1 MGWGKHAIVD
11 ASGCDLEAIKNI
23 RLIEDFINELIEKSN
38 MTKWGELFWMDLK
51 ETDNIGDKD
60 LNPKDSPMLC
70 KDFSEVAGISCCQ
83 FITTSNITCHFA
95 NNSKSMYL
103 DFFSCK
109 DFSEETV
116 ILLVNKYFKP
126 KKIKIRCIDRDAL

>member
-11 ASGCDLEAIKNI
+11 ASNCDLEAIKNI

-60 LNPKDSPMLC
+60 
-70 KDFSEVAGISCCQ
+70 FTEVAGISCCQ

-126 KKIKIRCIDRDAL
+126 KKIKIRCIDRDAV

>member
-1 MGWGKHAIVD
+1 MTWGNHIILD
-11 ASGCDLEAIKNI
+11 AFDCDLEAITNI
-23 RLIEDFINELIEKSN
+23 KIIEVFIDELIEKSN

-51 ETDNIGDKD
+51 PTDDIG
-60 LNPKDSPMLC
+60 N

-95 NNSKSMYL
+95 NKSKSMYL

-109 DFSEETV
+109 DFDDDVVVE
-116 ILLVNKYFKP
+116 LVCKYFSP
-126 KKIKIRCIDRDAL
+126 KTVNHFRCTRGANL

>member
-11 ASGCDLEAIKNI
+11 ASNCDLEAIKNI

-60 LNPKDSPMLC
+60 FK
-70 KDFSEVAGISCCQ
+70 EVAGISCCQ

>member
-1 MGWGKHAIVD
+1 MVWGKHAIVD
-11 ASGCDLEAIKNI
+11 ASNCDLDAIKNI

-60 LNPKDSPMLC
+60 
-70 KDFSEVAGISCCQ
+70 FTEVAGISCCQ

>member
-11 ASGCDLEAIKNI
+11 ASNCDLEAIKNI

-60 LNPKDSPMLC
+60 
-70 KDFSEVAGISCCQ
+70 FTEVAGISCCQ

>member
-60 LNPKDSPMLC
+60 FK
-70 KDFSEVAGISCCQ
+70 EVAGISCCQ

>member
-11 ASGCDLEAIKNI
+11 ASNCDLEAIKNI

-60 LNPKDSPMLC
+60 
-70 KDFSEVAGISCCQ
+70 FTEVAGISCCQ

-126 KKIKIRCIDRDAL
+126 KKIKISCIDRDAL

>member
-11 ASGCDLEAIKNI
+11 ASNCDLEAIKNI

-60 LNPKDSPMLC
+60 
-70 KDFSEVAGISCCQ
+70 FTEVAGISCCQ

-116 ILLVNKYFKP
+116 LLLVNKYFKP

>member
-60 LNPKDSPMLC
+60 
-70 KDFSEVAGISCCQ
+70 FTEVAGISCCQ

>member
-11 ASGCDLEAIKNI
+11 ASNCDLEAIKNI
-23 RLIEDFINELIEKSN
+23 RLIQDFINELIEKSN

-60 LNPKDSPMLC
+60 
-70 KDFSEVAGISCCQ
+70 FTEVAGISCCQ

>member
-11 ASGCDLEAIKNI
+11 ASNCDLEAIKNI

-60 LNPKDSPMLC
+60 
-70 KDFSEVAGISCCQ
+70 FTEVAGISCCQ

-95 NNSKSMYL
+95 NNSKSIYL